1 MMQNNK
7 FFISFHSNKPYI
19 NEYTTDEKSFY
30 EAVVEHDKLIEKEYK
45 KSIRSY
51 NRFVNV
57 SGIILILL
65 SILWIMSF
73 TYEIVRW
80 CI

>member
-1 MMQNNK
+1 MQNDK
-7 FFISFHSNKPYI
+7 FLISFHSNKPYI
-19 NEYTTDEKSFY
+19 SEHATDEKSFY
-30 EAVVEHDKLIEKEYK
+30 EAVVEHDKRVEKEYQ

-65 SILWIMSF
+65 SILWIISF